1 MGGANGGPSVE
12 IFHLR
17 IELTDEITFNT
28 KARPIRFYGT
38 VKEDHF
44 VIDMCPICMNHEEAM
59 VTKSNRGE
67 YYITGCKHVFC
78 RKCLDEHK
86 QTDRKCPLCRQ
97 EKLDVNNEQ
106 ESLFEELVQAN
117 PISRKRKST
126 SSTSSREVMD
136 IVEGSSTSSTDVE
149 DGGNS
154 NKKQKRR
161 DSDDGSTSE
170 DNSSSEDSDDET
182 NDLED

>member
-17 IELTDEITFNT
+17 IELTHEITFNT

-86 QTDRKCPLCRQ
+86 QTDSKCPLCRQ
-97 EKLDVNNEQ
+97 EKLDVDDQQ
-106 ESLFEELVQAN
+106 ERLFEELVKAN

-126 SSTSSREVMD
+126 CSVSSSLTEVMKD
-136 IVEGSSTSSTDVE
+136 GTSEDMDVE
-149 DGGNS
+149 DGKTQTK
-154 NKKQKRR
+154 NK
-161 DSDDGSTSE
+161 S
-170 DNSSSEDSDDET
+170 
-182 NDLED
+182 